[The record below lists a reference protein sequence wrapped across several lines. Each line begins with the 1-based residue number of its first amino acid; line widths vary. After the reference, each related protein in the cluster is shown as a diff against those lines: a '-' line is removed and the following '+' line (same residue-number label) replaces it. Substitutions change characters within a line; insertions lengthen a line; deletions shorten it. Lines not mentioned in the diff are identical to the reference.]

1 MFSRV
6 VHLCA
11 RAFDRAGYLIT
22 LARLTVLDRFA
33 GPMPETPADQI
44 RAEKAETF
52 PKGNFDDPTPPL

>member
-11 RAFDRAGYLIT
+11 RALDRPGYLMT
-22 LARLTVLDRFA
+22 LALLHLYDWIA
-33 GPMPETPADQI
+33 GPLPETPADRI

-52 PKGNFDDPTPPL
+52 PEGNFDDPTPPL